1 MKNRIPKLVQRWVG
15 LIEKGDPKQQAKLYS
30 RKAVLLATFEP
41 MLVGR
46 KAIYGYMQEFLDKPN
61 MECEIV
67 KNVLQIDK
75 DKDTKIASGIYI
87 FTFDN
92 EKNRKRERVVARY
105 TFVLNK
111 GKIINHHSSVYPE
124 DN

>member
-1 MKNRIPKLVQRWVG
+1 
-15 LIEKGDPKQQAKLYS
+15 
-30 RKAVLLATFEP
+30 
-41 MLVGR
+41 
-46 KAIYGYMQEFLDKPN
+46 

-67 KNVLQIDK
+67 KNVLQVDIDR
-75 DKDTKIASGIYI
+75 DTKIASGIYI

-92 EKNRKRERVVARY
+92 DRNRKRERVVARY
-105 TFVLNK
+105 TFVING

>member
-15 LIEKGDPKQQAKLYS
+15 LIPKGNPKQQASLYS

-46 KAIYGYMQEFLDKPN
+46 KEIYGYMQEFLDKPN
-61 MECEIV
+61 MDCEIV
-67 KNVLQIDK
+67 RNVLQIDK
-75 DKDTKIASGIYI
+75 DRDTKIASGIYI

-92 EKNRKRERVVARY
+92 DKNKKRERVVARY
-105 TFVLNK
+105 TFVINK
-111 GKIINHHSSVYPE
+111 RKIINHHSSVYPE